1 MGRMSKHQNRDFLFL
16 REHCNISSTK
26 DSPVLTIMHY
36 TVTNLEAVGADMFRL
51 VVASVTDV
59 GHFVLTLKATSHPV
73 VNSL

>member
-1 MGRMSKHQNRDFLFL
+1 MY
-16 REHCNISSTK
+16 
-26 DSPVLTIMHY
+26 Y

-73 VNSL
+73 VNSLGHIEVNVIGSTQL